1 MKTILLTTSIAGLT
15 FSFKAGTIV
24 ETDDKTADGYVK
36 HGIAQ
41 PHELKEGEIAEKLV
55 LEVPKTAKSAAEGTE
70 LPVDCPSYDLLI
82 AEGLTTI
89 EAVIEYADLTKIK
102 GIGAKSAK
110 TIVEF
115 LNK

>member
-1 MKTILLTTSIAGLT
+1 MKTILLTTSIVGLT

-24 ETDDKTADGYVK
+24 ETDDKTAEGYVK

-55 LEVPKTAKSAAEGTE
+55 LEVPKTDDKTA

-82 AEGLTTI
+82 AAGLTTI
-89 EAVIEYADLTKIK
+89 EAVIAYPDLTKIK

>member
-1 MKTILLTTSIAGLT
+1 MKTIKLTTSIVGLT

-24 ETDDKTADGYVK
+24 ETDDKTAEGYVK
-36 HGIAQ
+36 HGIAM
-41 PHELKEGEIAEKLV
+41 PHEIKDGEVAEKLV
-55 LEVPKTAKSAAEGTE
+55 LEVPKTADPVVEGTE

-82 AEGLTTI
+82 AAGLTTI
-89 EAVIEYADLTKIK
+89 EAVIAYPDLTKIK